1 MKVGAILA
9 HKTIRVGSYR
19 KMLGGR
25 TPGGGGWESHKV
37 PAIGHVSLPR
47 TRPER
52 ELISCFGRRLK
63 QGTRARIRYTVTAS
77 RVRYCGGT
85 CHRRPRPAPIGR
97 IGAVEH
103 AASVHTKQHRDG
115 AVRMLEQTR
124 FGPAS
129 ILVVVADPNP
139 TVLAERFAAVAADKN
154 AVPRVHI
161 PALGKVVL
169 ERQDDFAFA
178 GHEVVAYGGCFGEV
192 APESGSP
199 CSGSHESSL
208 VAYQLVQ

>member
-1 MKVGAILA
+1 MHSGRVLSPARWKLAAYRWHARVRRKQMKVGAILA

-85 CHRRPRPAPIGR
+85 CHRRTRLCPIGR
-97 IGAVEH
+97 IGAVETPLP
-103 AASVHTKQHRDG
+103 SMMQHRDG
-115 AVRMLEQTR
+115 RRSDARTNPSVRLV
-124 FGPAS
+124 
-129 ILVVVADPNP
+129 LVVVADPNQP
-139 TVLAERFAAVAADKN
+139 CWLNV
-154 AVPRVHI
+154 VP
-161 PALGKVVL
+161 P
-169 ERQDDFAFA
+169 
-178 GHEVVAYGGCFGEV
+178 
-192 APESGSP
+192 
-199 CSGSHESSL
+199 SL
-208 VAYQLVQ
+208 I